1 MTPTIFLSLS
11 FVDEAFVSSV
21 YDRLPRGVARYFRRS
36 FERGEDLIEAMERN
50 LDASEIFVLFASR
63 ASLRSLAVGFEIS
76 EARTRTIFGKMK
88 RVFVFPIESNLIFS
102 DLPKWLQSSWQP
114 NAGETPADIAR
125 FLTTILLEPD
135 QGLSIAAP
143 QVIGRGATVDAVR
156 RLAALQL
163 QRRRASP
170 HVFIFPGISGIGR
183 RTFAAYYLRQGM
195 GTDANLPYGPS
206 IQLSTQAEL
215 VDLYRALR
223 SEVSP
228 TIGPQAMAEDQAAF
242 QGLDQDDQIA
252 EIIRVMG
259 HFEALQQAVTI
270 VTAAGLFE
278 DVATP
283 KSWVAPLLK
292 AIPPNQVLVIVSN
305 IQFRT
310 VFVDNLGNA
319 IQMRIPE
326 LDNED
331 IRALMIFTAN
341 LLDVQE
347 FKISSD
353 LVQAIGGH
361 PDVANAAV
369 RLAKQRGTGI
379 LERDPRQLFS
389 VQQAIIGE
397 SVRPDALSAPSRQ
410 ILDVLGWLPNLGSD
424 LLEAIVVDELGIE
437 PDEFNSTIENLILGC
452 LLYANGPRLA
462 IANSVRQIYRR
473 YNVADDKT
481 VAAMA
486 KVFKNAWAKV
496 QDQGFRDD
504 LFTAFLFMHLLD
516 GSALPKELKTL
527 LTPSNLYDVV
537 REVYARGKQSED
549 DAVIEQAIN
558 WGCAALE
565 MNMSEGLREEILST
579 VTRAQIRLRRYSD
592 ATNTIEY
599 MKKRSYRQVAFLQG
613 HLLRKRRDFED
624 AIPWLRIALERNR
637 GNRSAVHEL
646 AICYRRLHRSRELE
660 TLLHENDHLVNDS
673 AQFLDFMIGLRIAKN
688 DLLQV
693 PAAIDR
699 LRQLDENANRADLRQ
714 AQLLSKQNN
723 EKGAFEYLTNVL
735 KQSGGSMRLRK
746 ARAIYAA
753 RTGEL
758 KVARQDLAL
767 IIVDQRNEGAAVSI
781 ETQIL
786 IAEGRA
792 RDAYALNIDTTPQE
806 PGDWLIRASVF
817 DAVAD
822 DPSITLPVRTKLR
835 QQALELRTKYGQ
847 EPNYDYDD

>member
-1 MTPTIFLSLS
+1 M
-11 FVDEAFVSSV
+11 A
-21 YDRLPRGVARYFRRS
+21 
-36 FERGEDLIEAMERN
+36 
-50 LDASEIFVLFASR
+50 
-63 ASLRSLAVGFEIS
+63 
-76 EARTRTIFGKMK
+76 
-88 RVFVFPIESNLIFS
+88 
-102 DLPKWLQSSWQP
+102 
-114 NAGETPADIAR
+114 
-125 FLTTILLEPD
+125 
-135 QGLSIAAP
+135 
-143 QVIGRGATVDAVR
+143 
-156 RLAALQL
+156 
-163 QRRRASP
+163 
-170 HVFIFPGISGIGR
+170 
-183 RTFAAYYLRQGM
+183 
-195 GTDANLPYGPS
+195 TDANLPYGPS

-242 QGLDQDDQIA
+242 QNLKQDGQIT

-259 HFEALQQAVTI
+259 HFEALQQAITI

-292 AIPPNQVLVIVSN
+292 AIPTNQVLVVVSN

-310 VFVDNLGNA
+310 VFVDNLDNA

-341 LLDVQE
+341 LLDVKE

-397 SVRPDALSAPSRQ
+397 SVRPDALSITSRQ

-424 LLEAIVVDELGIE
+424 LLEAIVVDELGVE
-437 PDEFNSTIENLILGC
+437 PDEFNLTIENLILGC

-486 KVFKNAWAKV
+486 KVFKAAWAKV

-504 LFTAFLFMHLLD
+504 LFAAFLFMHLLD
-516 GSALPKELKTL
+516 RSALPKELQAL

-549 DAVIEQAIN
+549 DLVIEQAIN
-558 WGCAALE
+558 WGSVALE

-579 VTRAQIRLRRYSD
+579 VTRAQIRLRRYPD
-592 ATNTIEY
+592 AAKTIEY
-599 MKKRSYRQVAFLQG
+599 MRNRGYRQVAFLQG
-613 HLLRKRRDFED
+613 HLLRKQRNFEG
-624 AIPWLRIALERNR
+624 AIPWLRIALEHNR

-646 AICYRRLHRSRELE
+646 AICYRRLHNSRELE
-660 TLLHENDHLVNDS
+660 ILLRENDHLVDDS
-673 AQFLDFMIGLRIAKN
+673 AQFLDFMIGLHIAKN
-688 DLLQV
+688 DLSQV

-723 EKGAFEYLTNVL
+723 ERGAFAYLTNVL
-735 KQSGGSMRLRK
+735 EQSGGSMRLRK

-753 RTGEL
+753 RIGEL
-758 KVARQDLAL
+758 GVARQDLAL
-767 IIVDQRNEGAAVSI
+767 IIADKRNEGASVSI

-792 RDAYALNIDTTPQE
+792 SDAYALNIDTTPQE

-817 DAVAD
+817 DAFAD
-822 DPSITLPVRTKLR
+822 DPSTPLALRTRLK
-835 QQALELRTKYGQ
+835 QQALEFRAKYGQ
-847 EPNYDYDD
+847 VPSYDDDD